1 MILEEYL
8 RPELV
13 VPELAA
19 ADKEEVLAELLAEV
33 VKVEPAFDV
42 ATALSVLLERERL
55 GTTGIGDEVAIPH
68 GKLEGLKKLIIV
80 VGRSHGGVAFSAL
93 DHKPCKVFFLVLAP
107 ADVAGLHLRVLARI
121 SRLLTQPG
129 FKESFL
135 SAPDARAIW
144 NLLST
149 A

>member
-13 VPELAA
+13 VADLAA
-19 ADKEEVLAELLAEV
+19 SDKEEVLVELLDCV
-33 VKVEPAFDV
+33 VRADASFD
-42 ATALSVLLERERL
+42 AKTALSVLLERERL

-68 GKLEGLKKLIIV
+68 GKLEGLEKLIIV
-80 VGRSHGGVAFSAL
+80 VGRSQTGVAFAAL
-93 DHKPCKVFFLVLAP
+93 DHKPCRVFFLVLAP

-135 SAPDARAIW
+135 AAADAKALW
-144 NLLST
+144 NLLYT